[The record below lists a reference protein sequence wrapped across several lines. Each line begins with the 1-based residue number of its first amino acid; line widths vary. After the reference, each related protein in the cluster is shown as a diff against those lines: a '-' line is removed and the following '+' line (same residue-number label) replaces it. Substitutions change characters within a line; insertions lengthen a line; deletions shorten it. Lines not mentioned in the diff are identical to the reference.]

1 MRNAI
6 LDEASR
12 IVAEDGL
19 EALSIRAIARNLGY
33 SAGAL
38 YEYFRDKDAII
49 HGLYFKGADGLGAMM
64 TRAVAELPPGTGVLD
79 EMRVLA
85 RTYRAHALANP
96 DLFRLGLSMV
106 MCVEDGESDPD
117 DPISQGGYPI
127 LQDAILRGQAEG
139 VLIDAP
145 APVLLAAAWSIAHG
159 FVALELTN
167 HITGGVHPGLPPD
180 DPEEGMA
187 RRNAAFDGA
196 IEAFLHGVAR
206 R

>member
-6 LDEASR
+6 LEEASR
-12 IVAEDGL
+12 IVADEGL

-49 HGLYFKGADGLGAMM
+49 HGLYFKGADGVGAAMD
-64 TRAVAELPPGTGVLD
+64 RDLAALPADASALD
-79 EMRVLA
+79 QLRTLA

-106 MCVEDGESDPD
+106 MCADDWDDDID
-117 DPISQGGYPI
+117 DPVSQGGYPF
-127 LQDAILRGQAEG
+127 LQAVIARGQAEG
-139 VLIDAP
+139 VLIDMP
-145 APVLLAAAWSIAHG
+145 APILLASAWSFAHG

-167 HITGGVHPGLPPD
+167 HITGGDLPGHPPE
-180 DPEEGMA
+180 DPEEAMA
-187 RRNAAFDGA
+187 RRNAAFEGA
-196 IEAFLHGVAR
+196 MEVFLYGVTR